1 MSAEKIRESVI
12 AGTWYTSDP
21 VRLRRELAGYL
32 DRAEPPALEGKLVG
46 LVAPHAG
53 YMYSG
58 GVAAWSYKLLS
69 KDMFDRVLIL
79 APSHRAGFTGAS
91 ISDADGYRTPL
102 GVVPLDRELIDE
114 FRKFQDIIQYNPRAE
129 SGEHSLEIQL
139 PFLQLVLGGFRLT
152 PLTLGTR
159 DSQFCV
165 RLSEAIAQICGSK
178 RILMIASSD
187 LSHYYPAEAAR
198 RLDGVCLKLLEAFDP
213 LGLAVEVENQGTEA
227 CGAGPIITLLHAGR
241 KLGADRCKV
250 LNYANSGDVTGD
262 NSGVV
267 GYAAAAIYGRGEN
280 G

>member
-12 AGTWYTSDP
+12 AGTWYSSDP
-21 VRLRRELAGYL
+21 VLLKKELAGYL
-32 DRAEPPALEGKLVG
+32 DRADPPALDGKLVG

-69 KDMFDRVLIL
+69 RGMFDRVLIM
-79 APSHRAGFTGAS
+79 APSHRAAFKGAS
-91 ISDADGYRTPL
+91 LSVAGGYRTPL

-114 FRKFQDIIQYNPRAE
+114 LGKYPDIMGDNPRAE

-139 PFLQLVLGGFRLT
+139 PFLQIVLGDFRLT
-152 PLTLGTR
+152 PLIMGTS
-159 DSQFCV
+159 DPEFCMN
-165 RLSEAIAQICGSK
+165 LSEAIAQVCGAK
-178 RILMIASSD
+178 RVLMIASSD
-187 LSHYYPAEAAR
+187 LSHYYPAEKAR

-213 LGLAVEVENQGTEA
+213 QGLAAEVENRRTEA
-227 CGAGPIITLLHAGR
+227 CGAGPIIAIMHAGR

-262 NSGVV
+262 YSGVV
-267 GYAAAAIYGRGEN
+267 GYAAAAIYCGG
-280 G
+280 GDG